1 MKHEI
6 NDIFSGN
13 YRLGSDPSKLFP
25 YDVML
30 EHLHKFGKF
39 GMVMA
44 TMLLPLITLEEG
56 ITPDLDEVANGFAEN
71 RELDLNIFITDNS
84 KDEFNKRVR
93 DVVIDMV
100 RLDYL

>member
-1 MKHEI
+1 MNKIE
-6 NDIFSGN
+6 NS
-13 YRLGSDPSKLFP
+13 RLGSDPTKLFP
-25 YDVML
+25 YDAML

-44 TMLLPLITLEEG
+44 TMLLPIITSEEG
-56 ITPDLDEVANGFAEN
+56 KTPDLDELANGMSEK
-71 RELDLNIFITDNS
+71 RDIDVNIFMTDNS

>member
-1 MKHEI
+1 MNAIEI
-6 NDIFSGN
+6 

-30 EHLHKFGKF
+30 EHLHQFGKF
-39 GMVMA
+39 GLIMA
-44 TMLLPLITLEEG
+44 TLLLPIITSEEG
-56 ITPDLDEVANGFAEN
+56 TAPDLDQLANSLSEKRDTGVNLFGTN
-71 RELDLNIFITDNS
+71 NS
-84 KDEFNKRVR
+84 KDEFNKRMR